1 MKIYIP
7 FAPFKWTI
15 HNIIAHPLFEL
26 FNLFGLS
33 KIAYFLLL
41 KNKIIPHLLLRCGI
55 IS

>member
-33 KIAYFLLL
+33 KIAHFVHDVTLPD
-41 KNKIIPHLLLRCGI
+41 NN
-55 IS
+55 SN